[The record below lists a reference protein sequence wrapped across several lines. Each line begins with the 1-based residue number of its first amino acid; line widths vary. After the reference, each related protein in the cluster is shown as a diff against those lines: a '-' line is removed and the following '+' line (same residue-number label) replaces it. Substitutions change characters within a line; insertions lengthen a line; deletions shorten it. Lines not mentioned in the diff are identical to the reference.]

1 MPDARKPSQS
11 MYREHPIILL
21 LEDCPGAGDLIE
33 RAVLK
38 ALPECRLLWARTIE
52 EATRR
57 AEGLNIHL
65 FLVDI
70 GLPDG
75 SGMDFLWQ
83 MSISHPKARAI
94 VITATPLPEHQEN
107 SAALGVLHFIAK
119 PLKIPLFLEQLREA
133 LQTDRVNGSGKDFRA
148 TLENLRPADILQ
160 LKCLTGTSAVVEF
173 RSRGQIGS
181 IRFDQGEVADA
192 EAGHLRG
199 LEAVIE
205 ILGWNHGEVSE
216 RPCSGRFVRTIRMP
230 WQTLLMD
237 ASHRL
242 DERSAAA

>member
-1 MPDARKPSQS
+1 MSG
-11 MYREHPIILL
+11 EHPIIML
-21 LEDCPGAGDLIE
+21 LEDSLAAGDLIE

-38 ALPECRLLWARTIE
+38 GLPDARLLWARTIE
-52 EATRR
+52 EASRR
-57 AEGLNIHL
+57 SDGLNIDL
-65 FLVDI
+65 FIVDI

-94 VITATPLPEHQEN
+94 VITATPLPEHQAN
-107 SAALGVLHFIAK
+107 SEALGVLHFIAK
-119 PLKIPLFLEQLREA
+119 PLRMPLFVDQLREA
-133 LQTDRVNGSGKDFRA
+133 LLPQRLNVSGKDFRA

-160 LKCLTGTSAVVEF
+160 LKCLTGASALVEF
-173 RSRGQIGS
+173 RCQGKIGR
-181 IRFDQGEVADA
+181 IRFEQGEVADA
-192 EAGHLRG
+192 EAGHLHG

-205 ILGWNHGEVSE
+205 ILGWNHGEVCE
-216 RPCSGRFVRTIRMP
+216 RPYGGRFVRTIRMP

-242 DERSAAA
+242 DERSLA

>member
-1 MPDARKPSQS
+1 MS
-11 MYREHPIILL
+11 REPPIILL

-38 ALPECRLLWARTIE
+38 ELPECRVLWARTIE

-57 AEGLNIHL
+57 AEGLNIQL

-70 GLPDG
+70 TLPDG

-94 VITATPLPEHQEN
+94 VITATPLPEHQAN
-107 SAALGVLHFIAK
+107 SEALGVLHFIAK
-119 PLKIPLFLEQLREA
+119 PLKIPLFLQQLRDAIQPE
-133 LQTDRVNGSGKDFRA
+133 RVSGSKDFRA

-173 RSRGQIGS
+173 RSHGQVGW

-192 EAGHLRG
+192 ETGPLRG
-199 LEAVIE
+199 LDAVIE
-205 ILGWNHGEVSE
+205 ILGWSHGEVS
-216 RPCSGRFVRTIRMP
+216 RAAVQWPFRANHS
-230 WQTLLMD
+230 D
-237 ASHRL
+237 ALAVVVDGCITSPR
-242 DERSAAA
+242 